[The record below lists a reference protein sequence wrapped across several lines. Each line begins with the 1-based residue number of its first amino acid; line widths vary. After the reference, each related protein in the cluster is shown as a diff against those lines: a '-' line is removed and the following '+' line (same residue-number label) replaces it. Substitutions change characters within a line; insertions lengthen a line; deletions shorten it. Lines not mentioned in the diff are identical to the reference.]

1 MQTKIRS
8 DAVATP
14 SRPTPPDTKQA
25 QRVRIAGALLALTGI
40 GMLMATITNEALY
53 PAARHYNTFANTIS
67 DLGGTIPPHSYMVQP
82 NRAIFIAMMAVSG
95 SLVLVSTYLSWP
107 SIVRR
112 RISIG
117 LLVFGVSLT
126 GLAVFPGNVP
136 TWHPWIALACFM
148 GGSIT
153 AIMSRKVLHPPV
165 AYFAVAL
172 GVIALV
178 ATFAGLEAFEGMG
191 PQKWIGLG
199 GVERWIAYPVLLWL
213 AMFGTGLMTRGDG
226 RTRSQMDDV
235 PPTGGFAEASAPC

>member
-25 QRVRIAGALLALTGI
+25 QRNRVAGALLAITGI
-40 GMLMATITNEALY
+40 GILMAIITNEALY
-53 PAARHYNTFANTIS
+53 PAARHYNTFTNTIS
-67 DLGGTIPPHSYMVQP
+67 DLGGTIPPNSYMVQP

-95 SLVLVSTYLSWP
+95 ALVLVSTYLSWA
-107 SIVRR
+107 SFSRR

-117 LLVFGVSLT
+117 LLVFGASLA

-148 GGSIT
+148 AGSIT

-178 ATFAGLEAFEGMG
+178 ATFSGLEAFEGMG
-191 PQKWIGLG
+191 PQDWMGLG
-199 GVERWIAYPVLLWL
+199 GVERWIAYPVLMWL
-213 AMFGTGLMTRGDG
+213 VMFGTALMGRDDG
-226 RTRSQMDDV
+226 RS
-235 PPTGGFAEASAPC
+235 EN